1 MLACLH
7 EFSSPPPLSNACHAG
22 YNLID
27 LPTHQNQGWESG
39 TFWPLEGFI
48 LNFRGKGD
56 LLAVP
61 VCSVR
66 DCNLGQNR

>member
-7 EFSSPPPLSNACHAG
+7 EFSSPPPLSNACHVG

-27 LPTHQNQGWESG
+27 PPTHQNQGWESG

-48 LNFRGKGD
+48 LNFRD

-61 VCSVR
+61 VYSVR